1 MVDLSGDISA
11 MVLKGSIK
19 GDLGEFSLD
28 SDMLQVLMQLDGKK
42 NLGTVASF
50 LGIELSTMKMVIA
63 KLAELGLI
71 EKPGATVPGISK
83 EFIDDM
89 ITQLANAMGPIA
101 EVIFEDEIEEFGG
114 DPTRIPKNRAAEL
127 ITRLAKEI
135 PREEKRLEFQQAM
148 VARLKTI

>member
-11 MVLKGSIK
+11 LVLKGAIK

-28 SDMLQVLMQLDGKK
+28 SHMLQVLMQLDGKK
-42 NLGTVASF
+42 NLGTVASA
-50 LGIELSTMKMVIA
+50 LNIELATMKMVIA
-63 KLAELGLI
+63 KLVELGLV
-71 EKPGATVPGISK
+71 EKPTPAVQGISK
-83 EFIDDM
+83 EFIDFM
-89 ITQLANAMGPIA
+89 VAQLANSMGPIA
-101 EVIFEDEIEEFGG
+101 EVVFEDEIQEFGG

-127 ITRLAKEI
+127 ITRLANEI

>member
-11 MVLKGSIK
+11 LVLKGSIK

-28 SDMLQVLMQLDGKK
+28 SHMLQVLMQLDGTKK
-42 NLGTVASF
+42 LGTVASA
-50 LGIELSTMKMVIA
+50 LNIELATMKMVIA
-63 KLAELGLI
+63 KLVELNLV
-71 EKPGATVPGISK
+71 EKPAPIVPGISK

-89 ITQLANAMGPIA
+89 IAQLANAMGPIA
-101 EVIFEDEIEEFGG
+101 EVVFEDEIEKFGG

-135 PREEKRLEFQQAM
+135 PREERRLEFQQAM
-148 VARLKTI
+148 VAMLKTI